1 MPDLSYTRQFN
12 YTLPSKL
19 IANNPL
25 SKRDASRL
33 LVLDRQKGGIQHQHF
48 YDLSDRLT
56 PNDVLVFNQSKV
68 FPARLFGKTSNGK
81 TVEIILFQQVRLNTW
96 KAITHPGLRLDMQVS
111 FSHGITAKVVMGDKI
126 TGEVDLEFSYPQ
138 DNIFTVFDQIGQT
151 PIPSYI
157 HSSLSEKE
165 LRERYQT
172 VYAQKT
178 GSAAAPTAGLHFTP
192 ELLDS
197 LKQKGIQIEYLTLH
211 VGLGTF
217 QTLRKENFETSKLHT
232 EYYEVDEEAAQR
244 LNQAKKQHKRI
255 IAVGTTTTRTLE
267 SITSETGE
275 IRAGQGTTE
284 LFIYPPYRFKF
295 VHSMITNFHLPQ
307 SSLLMLVS
315 AFTSAPATAHKFT
328 AFQESTIGKAYQ
340 QAIENNYRFYS
351 FGDAMWI
358 Y

>member
-12 YTLPSKL
+12 YALPSNL
-19 IANNPL
+19 IANEPL
-25 SKRDASRL
+25 SKRDTSRL
-33 LVLDRQKGGIQHQHF
+33 LLLDRQKGNIQHQHF
-48 YDLSDRLT
+48 YDLAELLT

-68 FPARLFGKTSNGK
+68 FPARLFGKTSHGK
-81 TVEIILFQQVRLNTW
+81 AVEIVLFQQISSNTW
-96 KAITHPGLRLDMQVS
+96 KAITHPGLRPDMQIS
-111 FSHGITAKVVMGDKI
+111 FSHGVTANVIMGDKL

-138 DNIFTVFDQIGQT
+138 DNIFTVFDQIGET

-165 LRERYQT
+165 LRDRYQT

-192 ELLDS
+192 ELLENV
-197 LKQKGIQIEYLTLH
+197 KQKGIQVEYITLH

-217 QTLRKENFETSKLHT
+217 QALRKENFETSKLHI
-232 EYYEVDEEAAQR
+232 EQYEVDKEVAQR

-267 SITSETGE
+267 SIASKTGQ
-275 IRAGQGTTE
+275 IKAGQGTTE
-284 LFIYPPYRFKF
+284 IFIYPPYQFKF
-295 VHSMITNFHLPQ
+295 IDSMITNFHLPQ

-315 AFTSAPATAHKFT
+315 AFTSAPNTLKPFSN
-328 AFQESTIGKAYQ
+328 FEQSSIGQSYLE
-340 QAIENNYRFYS
+340 AIRNQYRFYS

-358 Y
+358 Q